1 MRIAGIDEAGKGPVI
16 GPLVVGIFCCDDLG
30 LKKLREIGV
39 RDSKRLNA
47 KKRQELAEKIR
58 EIGSIEILKIQA
70 EELDELMK
78 GKTINEILK
87 ECYSQLIKRMD
98 ADLYI
103 LDSPDVIPERIANE
117 LRTLTDKKVEAYHK
131 ADEKHEVVAAASII
145 AKVERDAE
153 IEKIK
158 EVVGDFG
165 SGYASDDRT
174 INFLKNYLRKH
185 GKFPPHTRRRWKT
198 TFNLMQK
205 NLDEFLK

>member
-16 GPLVVGIFCCDDLG
+16 GPLVVGIFCCNGERLEE
-30 LKKLREIGV
+30 LKKIGV
-39 RDSKRLNA
+39 RDSKKLSV
-47 KKRQELAEKIR
+47 KKRKELAEKIKK
-58 EIGSIEILKIQA
+58 IGETKILKIQA

-78 GKTINEILK
+78 SKTINDILK
-87 ECYSQLIKRMD
+87 DCYVKLIKKID

-117 LRTLTDKKVEAYHK
+117 LKSLTNKEISAYHK
-131 ADEKHEVVAAASII
+131 ADENHEVVAAASII

-158 EVVGDFG
+158 RILGDFG
-165 SGYASDDRT
+165 SGYASDVRT
-174 INFLKNYLRKH
+174 INFLKEYLKKH
-185 GKFPPHTRRRWKT
+185 GKLPPHTRKRWKT

-205 NLDEFLK
+205 DLRDFF